1 MVQDNS
7 VPSSPVDVAFEE
19 LFEGKKKYLV
29 QVSTCL
35 LGHKIMHLTSI
46 NYHTRVYFCATW
58 AWIIWRPVTRH
69 EPVAFVNRLFQLSG
83 HANVGNNS

>member
-35 LGHKIMHLTSI
+35 LGHKIMHLT
-46 NYHTRVYFCATW
+46 
-58 AWIIWRPVTRH
+58 
-69 EPVAFVNRLFQLSG
+69 
-83 HANVGNNS
+83 